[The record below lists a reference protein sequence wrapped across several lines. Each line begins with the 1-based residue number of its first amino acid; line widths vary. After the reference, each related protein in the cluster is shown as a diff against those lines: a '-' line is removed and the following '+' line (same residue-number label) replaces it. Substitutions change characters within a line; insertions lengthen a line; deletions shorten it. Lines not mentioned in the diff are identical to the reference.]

1 MGISRSVRVVINIS
15 YIALL
20 IPIVIAVLTLIP
32 RTASAHGNMEEIT
45 RKKIGPYEIVVAI
58 VPNPPAVGMVHFSV
72 TPLLKSNG
80 DLVNDAEIVLVAYDK
95 SGDAIY
101 QSRAV
106 NLPNSPHL
114 YDANIKFRSPGIWR
128 IEIQVGSDDLESINF
143 PFYLTIYQQAIAP
156 NPVGGFV
163 LLTVVFTLIG
173 GAYYLWR
180 SSKNKNRKFS
190 R

>member
-1 MGISRSVRVVINIS
+1 MRVSRSVKIS
-15 YIALL
+15 YIIVL
-20 IPIVIAVLTLIP
+20 ISFIVVILTLIP
-32 RTASAHGNMEEIT
+32 RDASGHGKMEEIT
-45 RKKIGPYEIVVAI
+45 RKNIGPYEIVVAI

-72 TPLLKSNG
+72 TPLLKSSG
-80 DLVNDAEIVLVAYDK
+80 DLVNDAEIILVAYDK

-128 IEIQVGSDDLESINF
+128 IEIQVAGDDLEPINF
-143 PFYLTIYQQAIAP
+143 PLHLTIYQQAIAP
-156 NPVGGFV
+156 NPVGGIV
-163 LLTVVFTLIG
+163 LLTVVFILIG

-180 SSKNKNRKFS
+180 SSKNKNRKPS
-190 R
+190 C